1 MDFSILDI
9 NTLKTLLKDANLAS
23 HHAEITKILA
33 VRTAKPKVTVPEDQK
48 ISVNHKGFSSVIYLN
63 KRYLAPVS
71 YKGKRLFA
79 DAKFGGYPVLRE
91 EEIRDYQE
99 FMVEVTKVFEAHKA

>member
-1 MDFSILDI
+1 MDF
-9 NTLKTLLKDANLAS
+9 NTLPDAALKACLKDSNLAS
-23 HHAEITKILA
+23 HHGEIQKILA
-33 VRTAKPKVTVPEDQK
+33 VRTTKPKVTVPEDQK

-71 YKGKRLFA
+71 FKGKRLFA

-91 EEIRDYQE
+91 DELRDYQE
-99 FMVEVTKVFEAHKA
+99 FLVEVNKVFSANKA

>member
-1 MDFSILDI
+1 MDF
-9 NTLKTLLKDANLAS
+9 NTLPDAALKACLKDANLAS
-23 HHAEITKILA
+23 HHSEITKILA

>member
-1 MDFSILDI
+1 MDFNLFDI
-9 NTLKTLLKDANLAS
+9 NTLKTMLKDPNLS
-23 HHAEITKILA
+23 SKHTEIQTVIA
-33 VRTAKPKVTVPEDQK
+33 VKSVKPKVTVPEDQK

-91 EEIRDYQE
+91 DEIRDYQE
-99 FMVEVTKVFEAHKA
+99 FMVEVTKVFSANKA